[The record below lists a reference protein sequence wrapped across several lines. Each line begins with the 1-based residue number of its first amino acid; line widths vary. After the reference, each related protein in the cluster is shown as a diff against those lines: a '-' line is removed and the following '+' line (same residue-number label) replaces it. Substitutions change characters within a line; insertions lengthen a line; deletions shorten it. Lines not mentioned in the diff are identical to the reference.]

1 MKFLLLG
8 IRGLHY
14 FGRIVHGYQKNG
26 TRLETLYRKKKG
38 KSNFFSL
45 FLRFPFI
52 PWENLCEQGV
62 DFLIF
67 CLYTRD
73 LKGVENITYNKDRTL
88 QGGY

>member
-26 TRLETLYRKKKG
+26 TRLETLYRKKNG

-45 FLRFPFI
+45 FYDVTLLPRVNLRD
-52 PWENLCEQGV
+52 QGV
-62 DFLIF
+62 DFLKF
-67 CLYTRD
+67 YLYTQD
-73 LKGVENITYNKDRTL
+73 LKSVENITLNEYRTWW
-88 QGGY
+88 GGN